1 MEVLSLKNMK
11 KLSEVKL
18 QVISILSEIRPE
30 YDFSQDLNFIEEGM
44 LDSLDIVTLV
54 TGLDEKFS
62 ISIDGKDIIPENFLS
77 LELIVN
83 LLKKKGVR
91 IWTWNLKIKK

>member
-62 ISIDGKDIIPENFLS
+62 ISIDGKDIIPENFSS
-77 LELIVN
+77 LELIAN

-91 IWTWNLKIKK
+91 I

>member
-1 MEVLSLKNMK
+1 MEVLSLKNTK

-30 YDFSQDLNFIEEGM
+30 YDFSKDLNFIEEGM

-54 TGLDEKFS
+54 SGLDEIFS
-62 ISIDGKDIIPENFLS
+62 ISIDGADIIPENFSS
-77 LELIVN
+77 LELIAN
-83 LLKKKGVR
+83 LLKKKGV
-91 IWTWNLKIKK
+91 KI

>member
-1 MEVLSLKNMK
+1 MGVLSLKNMK

-54 TGLDEKFS
+54 NGLDEKFS
-62 ISIDGKDIIPENFLS
+62 ISIDGNDIIPENFSS
-77 LELIVN
+77 LELIAN
-83 LLKKKGVR
+83 LIKKKGVR
-91 IWTWNLKIKK
+91 I

>member
-18 QVISILSEIRPE
+18 QVINILSEIRPE

-54 TGLDEKFS
+54 NGLDDKFS
-62 ISIDGKDIIPENFLS
+62 ISIDGNDIIPENFSS
-77 LELIVN
+77 LELIAN

-91 IWTWNLKIKK
+91 I

>member
-1 MEVLSLKNMK
+1 MK
-11 KLSEVKL
+11 KIGEVKL

-54 TGLDEKFS
+54 NILDEKFS
-62 ISIDGKDIIPENFLS
+62 ISIDGNDIIPENFSS
-77 LELIVN
+77 LELIAN

-91 IWTWNLKIKK
+91 I

>member
-1 MEVLSLKNMK
+1 MK
-11 KLSEVKL
+11 KINEVKL

-44 LDSLDIVTLV
+44 LDSLDMVTLV
-54 TGLDEKFS
+54 NGLDEKFS
-62 ISIDGKDIIPENFLS
+62 ISIDGDDIVPENFSS

-83 LLKKKGVR
+83 LLKKKGV
-91 IWTWNLKIKK
+91 KV

>member
-11 KLSEVKL
+11 KLSEIKL

-62 ISIDGKDIIPENFLS
+62 ISIDGKDIIPENFSS
-77 LELIVN
+77 LELIAN

-91 IWTWNLKIKK
+91 I

>member
-1 MEVLSLKNMK
+1 MK
-11 KLSEVKL
+11 KFSEIKL

-44 LDSLDIVTLV
+44 LDSLDMVTLV
-54 TGLDEKFS
+54 AGLDEKFS
-62 ISIDGKDIIPENFLS
+62 ISIDGDDIIPENFSS

-83 LLKKKGVR
+83 LLKKKGV
-91 IWTWNLKIKK
+91 KI

>member
-1 MEVLSLKNMK
+1 MK

-62 ISIDGKDIIPENFLS
+62 ISIDGKDITPENFSS
-77 LELIVN
+77 LELIAN

-91 IWTWNLKIKK
+91 I

>member
-1 MEVLSLKNMK
+1 MK
-11 KLSEVKL
+11 KISEVKL

-30 YDFSQDLNFIEEGM
+30 YDFSQDVNFIEEGM

-54 TGLDEKFS
+54 SGLDEEFS
-62 ISIDGKDIIPENFLS
+62 ISIDGDDIIPENFSS

-83 LLKKKGVR
+83 LLKKKGV
-91 IWTWNLKIKK
+91 KI

>member
-1 MEVLSLKNMK
+1 MK

-44 LDSLDIVTLV
+44 LDSLDMVTLV
-54 TGLDEKFS
+54 NGLDEKFS
-62 ISIDGKDIIPENFLS
+62 ISIDGDDIIPENFSS
-77 LELIVN
+77 LELIAN

-91 IWTWNLKIKK
+91 I

>member
-1 MEVLSLKNMK
+1 MGVLSLKNMK

-18 QVISILSEIRPE
+18 QIISILSEIRPE
-30 YDFSQDLNFIEEGM
+30 YDFSQNLNFIEEGM

-54 TGLDEKFS
+54 NGLDEKFS
-62 ISIDGKDIIPENFLS
+62 ISIDGNDIIPENFSS
-77 LELIVN
+77 LELIAN

-91 IWTWNLKIKK
+91 I

>member
-1 MEVLSLKNMK
+1 MK
-11 KLSEVKL
+11 KISEVKL

-54 TGLDEKFS
+54 NGLDEKFS
-62 ISIDGKDIIPENFLS
+62 ISIDGDDIIPENFSS

-83 LLKKKGVR
+83 LLKKKGV
-91 IWTWNLKIKK
+91 KI

>member
-1 MEVLSLKNMK
+1 MK

-44 LDSLDIVTLV
+44 LDSLDMVTLV
-54 TGLDEKFS
+54 NGLDEKFS
-62 ISIDGKDIIPENFLS
+62 ISIDGDDIIPENFSS

-83 LLKKKGVR
+83 LLKKKGV
-91 IWTWNLKIKK
+91 KI

>member
-62 ISIDGKDIIPENFLS
+62 ISIDGKDIIPENFSS

-91 IWTWNLKIKK
+91 I

>member
-54 TGLDEKFS
+54 NGLDEKFS
-62 ISIDGKDIIPENFLS
+62 ISIDGNDIIPENFSS
-77 LELIVN
+77 LELIAN

-91 IWTWNLKIKK
+91 I

>member
-1 MEVLSLKNMK
+1 MK
-11 KLSEVKL
+11 KISEVKL

-44 LDSLDIVTLV
+44 LDSLDMVTLV
-54 TGLDEKFS
+54 NGLDEKFS
-62 ISIDGKDIIPENFLS
+62 ISIDGDDIIPENFSS

-83 LLKKKGVR
+83 LLKKKGV
-91 IWTWNLKIKK
+91 KI

>member
-1 MEVLSLKNMK
+1 MK

-54 TGLDEKFS
+54 SGLDEEFS
-62 ISIDGKDIIPENFLS
+62 ISIDGDDIIPENFSS
-77 LELIVN
+77 LELITN
-83 LLKKKGVR
+83 LLEKKGVG
-91 IWTWNLKIKK
+91 I

>member
-1 MEVLSLKNMK
+1 MK
-11 KLSEVKL
+11 KISEVKL

-44 LDSLDIVTLV
+44 LDSLDMVTLV
-54 TGLDEKFS
+54 NGLDEKFS
-62 ISIDGKDIIPENFLS
+62 ISIDGDDIIPENFSS

-83 LLKKKGVR
+83 LLKKKGV
-91 IWTWNLKIKK
+91 KV

>member
-62 ISIDGKDIIPENFLS
+62 ISIDGNDIIPENFSS

-91 IWTWNLKIKK
+91 I

>member
-1 MEVLSLKNMK
+1 MK
-11 KLSEVKL
+11 KISEVKL

-30 YDFSQDLNFIEEGM
+30 YDFFQDVNFIEEGM

-54 TGLDEKFS
+54 SGLDEEFS
-62 ISIDGKDIIPENFLS
+62 ISIDGDDIIPENFSS

-83 LLKKKGVR
+83 LLKKKGV
-91 IWTWNLKIKK
+91 KI

>member
-1 MEVLSLKNMK
+1 MK
-11 KLSEVKL
+11 KISEVKL

-54 TGLDEKFS
+54 NGLDEKFS
-62 ISIDGKDIIPENFLS
+62 ISIDGDDIIPENFSS

-91 IWTWNLKIKK
+91 I

>member
-1 MEVLSLKNMK
+1 MK
-11 KLSEVKL
+11 KISEVKL

-54 TGLDEKFS
+54 NGLDEKFS
-62 ISIDGKDIIPENFLS
+62 ISIDGNDIIPENFSS
-77 LELIVN
+77 LELIAN

-91 IWTWNLKIKK
+91 I

>member
-91 IWTWNLKIKK
+91 I